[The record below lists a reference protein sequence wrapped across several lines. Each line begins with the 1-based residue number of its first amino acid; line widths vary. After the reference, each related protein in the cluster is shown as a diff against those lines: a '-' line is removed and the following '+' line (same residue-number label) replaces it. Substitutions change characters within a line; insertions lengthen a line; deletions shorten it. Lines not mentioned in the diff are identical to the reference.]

1 MRSLTTD
8 GPNAN
13 MNAALDTIRHATLI
27 DLADMDRIEQESFST
42 PWNRDL
48 IRGAI
53 HNSRY
58 EVRVL
63 QPGDRPVLGFYIAHT
78 VNQRGNL
85 DNLAVDQRER
95 QRGLGRQLIDDWI
108 ARARFIGM
116 ASLTLQVNTA
126 NLVAQTLY
134 LDYGFSIRRQLRAY
148 YTNGDDAFEMELT
161 FAAHHFPAP
170 VSPRQA
176 QGRRE
181 L

>member
-1 MRSLTTD
+1 MQ
-8 GPNAN
+8 A
-13 MNAALDTIRHATLI
+13 MNAYIDTIRHATLV
-27 DLADMDRIEQESFST
+27 DLPAMDRIEQESFST

-53 HNSRY
+53 YNSRY
-58 EVRVL
+58 EVRVV
-63 QPGDRPVLGFYIAHT
+63 QPGARPVLGFYIAHT

-108 ARARFIGM
+108 ARARSIGL

-134 LDYGFSIRRQLRAY
+134 LDYGFRVQRQLRTY
-148 YTNGDDAFEMELT
+148 YTNGDDALDMELA
-161 FAAHHFPAP
+161 FESPHVALPA
-170 VSPRQA
+170 SPRQA
-176 QGRRE
+176 QGRRGI
-181 L
+181 

>member
-1 MRSLTTD
+1 
-8 GPNAN
+8 
-13 MNAALDTIRHATLI
+13 MNAYIDTIRHATLI
-27 DLADMDRIEQESFST
+27 DLTDMDRIEQESFST

-53 HNSRY
+53 YNSRY
-58 EVRVL
+58 EVRVI
-63 QPGDRPVLGFYIAHT
+63 QPGERSVLGFYIAHT
-78 VNQRGNL
+78 INQRGNL

-108 ARARFIGM
+108 TRSRSIGL

-134 LDYGFSIRRQLRAY
+134 LDYGFRIQRQLGKY

-161 FAAHHFPAP
+161 FAASHFPAAP
-170 VSPRQA
+170 LSPRQA
-176 QGRRE
+176 QGRRGI
-181 L
+181 